1 MAEAK
6 RSLAVVTGGSSGIGL
21 ELARDLARRGYDLV
35 IGGQEQGKLT
45 LAGAD
50 IKAEGAEVTCISA
63 DLTRP
68 EEVERF
74 HREASAVGPIDVFC
88 ANAGVGHG
96 GGDFTETDLNAELR
110 MIDLNVRSQVHLI
123 KLVLPEMVARG
134 AGHILITSSVAG
146 VMPGPFEAVYAASK
160 AFDRHFGE
168 ALRNE
173 VADKGVV
180 VTVLKPGPTDTDFFR
195 RAGMIGTPAGDNK
208 KDDPALVARQGLD
221 AMFADRHHVVGGG
234 ILNKVQT
241 ATTPLMSDPMLA
253 SMHRMQTEPKDRAAE
268 RSGSGIGASAVAG
281 GVLLAAAGAAAA
293 FAFGRKRQADRADL
307 YRYEEA

>member
-1 MAEAK
+1 MEN
-6 RSLAVVTGGSSGIGL
+6 RSRPLAVVTGGSSGIGL
-21 ELARDLARRGYDLV
+21 ELARELARRGYDLV
-35 IGGQEQGKLT
+35 IGGQETSKLV
-45 LAGAD
+45 LAQAEL
-50 IKAEGAEVTCISA
+50 KQEGAEVTCIAA

-68 EEVERF
+68 DEVERF
-74 HREASAVGPIDVFC
+74 HREASAAGTIDVLC
-88 ANAGVGHG
+88 ANAGVGVG
-96 GGDFTETDLNAELR
+96 GGDFTETDLHAELR
-110 MIDLNVRSQVHLI
+110 LIDLNVRSQVHLI
-123 KLVLPEMVARG
+123 KLILPTMVARG
-134 AGHILITSSVAG
+134 EGHILITSSVAG

-208 KDDPALVARQGLD
+208 KDDPALVARQGID

-234 ILNKVQT
+234 IMNKMHT
-241 ATTPLMSDPMLA
+241 ATIPLMSDPMLA
-253 SMHRMQTEPKDRAAE
+253 SMHRMQSEPKDRQAE
-268 RSGSGIGASAVAG
+268 RSSGIGASAVAG

-293 FAFGRKRQADRADL
+293 FAFGRKRHSERDDL
-307 YRYEEA
+307 YRYEDA